1 MKKQKG
7 GKKREIKSKSKSKIH
22 VIDYLLSTVRWTLVD
37 EPRTPRKPSASYHHH
52 LFQTIAIIKT
62 IRMNL
67 LLIKIATLL
76 YTFPC
81 SQAFVPLLNS
91 RFSWGYGKTQS
102 SLDMAATL
110 YGSQGS
116 RSPLVNWAAYE
127 VGFPLSMGDLS
138 KNPHPFRQIPGKI
151 VLY

>member
-1 MKKQKG
+1 MLVDG
-7 GKKREIKSKSKSKIH
+7 CMA
-22 VIDYLLSTVRWTLVD
+22 VD
-37 EPRTPRKPSASYHHH
+37 EPPESHKLAISTQHY
-52 LFQTIAIIKT
+52 LFHTISIIKT

-76 YTFPC
+76 YSFPF

-91 RFSWGYGKTQS
+91 RFNWGYGITQS

-151 VLY
+151 DLY